1 MDKYRE
7 SANLNDPTRLDP
19 GDILWSLLSNKDI
32 LFLQK
37 SFRDQQVVSFCL
49 WVEDQILSH
58 ILPEF
63 SFKRFIERIRSDKK
77 FHSQDFAIDNASHA
91 CLNDLMD
98 SLLRLLNKKSSLLT
112 ILMDFLYNHEV
123 LKFYRRLSEILA
135 PVLEVDVITIAK
147 KMGKNSFSKALTRKL
162 EERVRLEFA
171 YWTERFVGTWY
182 KDLSKENDTNIK
194 GVPIGPI
201 AQYDLITALMLK
213 FPEKCYWNQE
223 DHNAA

>member
-1 MDKYRE
+1 MDKHRE
-7 SANLNDPTRLDP
+7 SANLKQHERLDS
-19 GDILWSLLSNKDI
+19 GDILWSLLGNKDI

-63 SFKRFIERIRSDKK
+63 SFKRFIDRIRSDEKLLL
-77 FHSQDFAIDNASHA
+77 QDFAINNGSHT
-91 CLNDLMD
+91 CCNNLMD
-98 SLLRLLNKKSSLLT
+98 SLLKLLNKENNLLT

-135 PVLEVDVITIAK
+135 PVLEVDIITIAK
-147 KMGKNSFSKALTRKL
+147 KMEKNSFSKVLTKKL

-171 YWTERFVGTWY
+171 YWAERFVCSWY
-182 KDLSKENDTNIK
+182 KDISEEKDTNIK
-194 GVPIGPI
+194 GVPMGPI
-201 AQYDLITALMLK
+201 AEYDLITALMLK